1 MNNLVEER
9 KPAVKGRTQGELPR
23 DVSNL
28 VNKTFQ
34 GIRAVYAVGHQCVVL
49 HGIGLNYVFELFL
62 EGMDAAQVVF
72 GSCSLSISCALNNV
86 FSPGLQVWSTASG
99 KEQDQDKDTF
109 PRSDS
114 FNFVSMLFL
123 GLVNWYFVVDILFVL

>member
-49 HGIGLNYVFELFL
+49 HVIGLNYVFELWNGCCSGGVLVAVPCLSLALSTLFFSWAAGL
-62 EGMDAAQVVF
+62 EYSQWKRA
-72 GSCSLSISCALNNV
+72 GS
-86 FSPGLQVWSTASG
+86 
-99 KEQDQDKDTF
+99 
-109 PRSDS
+109 R
-114 FNFVSMLFL
+114 
-123 GLVNWYFVVDILFVL
+123 

>member
-34 GIRAVYAVGHQCVVL
+34 GIRAVYAV
-49 HGIGLNYVFELFL
+49 
-62 EGMDAAQVVF
+62 
-72 GSCSLSISCALNNV
+72 
-86 FSPGLQVWSTASG
+86 WSTASG
-99 KEQDQDKDTF
+99 KEQDRDKDTF
-109 PRSDS
+109 PR
-114 FNFVSMLFL
+114 LL
-123 GLVNWYFVVDILFVL
+123 ELVNSSGSKLFTPKQVREVRIDGNKNFSPPHWWMKTIFLMCSA